1 MANVTL
7 DVEVANHGSI
17 WTFTP
22 LTLGAKQW
30 IDDNVEDP
38 MWFGDS
44 LVVEHRFVQEL
55 IEGLQLDGI
64 EVGIN

>member
-1 MANVTL
+1 
-7 DVEVANHGSI
+7 
-17 WTFTP
+17 
-22 LTLGAKQW
+22 
-30 IDDNVEDP
+30 